1 MRLTHDSGLFVAA
14 RLANPVL
21 PQYHPKQLI
30 ELLNF
35 GRIQRVK
42 AILAHLLRCIS
53 GAAQMSMS
61 YDTHKGR
68 QRLFSAPTL
77 AAPPGS
83 PDMLQDDVQL
93 VRLYFYNIYLSLVSV
108 ENLVTAFN
116 IFSGGNKNDIF
127 LFEVRCRLLNSLSS
141 KGKK

>member
-1 MRLTHDSGLFVAA
+1 MLKVDAGDASMRLTHDSGLFVAA

-93 VRLYFYNIYLSLVSV
+93 VRFDCLEYLFITILLCQVKLAWLYLD
-108 ENLVTAFN
+108 
-116 IFSGGNKNDIF
+116 IFS
-127 LFEVRCRLLNSLSS
+127 VQ
-141 KGKK
+141 